1 MGWRRGPIRD
11 LNNSEQFG
19 SDSIRRY
26 ARGAVENLSVDV
38 HGGVD
43 FGVSHDLRD
52 HLGRHALFVCPRGI
66 RPEGCRNPVRCVRL
80 SHRTL
85 G

>member
-26 ARGAVENLSVDV
+26 ARGAVENL
-38 HGGVD
+38 GVVCD
-43 FGVSHDLRD
+43 NSADGSCGLAVIELE
-52 HLGRHALFVCPRGI
+52 HAAEPLTA
-66 RPEGCRNPVRCVRL
+66 L
-80 SHRTL
+80 
-85 G
+85 